1 MSTETLNTYDSS
13 KPMRYVGRRETLAY
27 VLNDIGASLNINDFK
42 DRFIYDV
49 VKIDFSYLAIQNVIA
64 TIWDT
69 INDTFIGVTVDR
81 TRTRFG
87 KFKPYVLFGEIPLTV
102 IGLFLWLIPFI
113 FPGTASTHLPKWLFY
128 FAMSIINE
136 TAGTFTSIAKT
147 GFLATITPEPLER
160 SRLIALA
167 NVTSHLVEDLPK
179 QIFGILFDLVANK
192 KLNIPLQ
199 NLFASFGIAC
209 AALSAAFTLFFMSSS
224 RERVSQS
231 IKQPSVK
238 HCLKAVITNKPM
250 FICLLS
256 DFLSGF
262 SIGLSRTNFY
272 IDVIGSITWKTIVG
286 IPAFP
291 IKFISYSFVE
301 PLRKRFA
308 TKTLWILEDAW
319 TDMLWLIVF
328 GIGSINKNFKKKAVI
343 LPVMAIEE
351 IFEMCIY
358 GLRRVIPA
366 EIQNEALD
374 YCEWKNGYRSEAMI
388 GVSRSLITKLQSAI
402 MGSVNNIVMNKIG
415 YIQGKEIGTQTDK
428 TKWWIFALG
437 TGIPI
442 ISSCL
447 GIIPKLF
454 YTLSA
459 DKREKMYSDLQAR
472 RTEFAEFMK
481 TATQEEIAEMA
492 EKQLN
497 GELVSDSIV
506 SDNK

>member
-1 MSTETLNTYDSS
+1 
-13 KPMRYVGRRETLAY
+13 
-27 VLNDIGASLNINDFK
+27 
-42 DRFIYDV
+42 
-49 VKIDFSYLAIQNVIA
+49 
-64 TIWDT
+64 
-69 INDTFIGVTVDR
+69 
-81 TRTRFG
+81 
-87 KFKPYVLFGEIPLTV
+87 
-102 IGLFLWLIPFI
+102 
-113 FPGTASTHLPKWLFY
+113 
-128 FAMSIINE
+128 MSIITE

-167 NVTSHLVEDLPK
+167 NVTSHLIEDVPK
-179 QIFGILFDLVANK
+179 QIFGIIFDLIANK
-192 KLNIPLQ
+192 KINMQLPR
-199 NLFASFGIAC
+199 LFSTFGVSC
-209 AALSAAFTLFFMSSS
+209 AVLSASFTLFFATTA

-238 HCLKAVITNKPM
+238 HCLKAVVNNKPM
-250 FICLLS
+250 LIYLLS
-256 DFLSGF
+256 EFLGGF
-262 SIGLSRTNFY
+262 KISQSRTNYY
-272 IDVIGSITWKTIVG
+272 IDVLGSVTWKTIVG

-291 IKFISYSFVE
+291 VKFISYSFVE

-308 TKTLWILEDAW
+308 TKTLWILEDFW

-328 GIGSINKNFKKKAVI
+328 GIGSINKNFKKKGVI

-351 IFEMCIY
+351 IFEMCVY

-388 GVSRSLITKLQSAI
+388 GVTTGLITKIQGAV
-402 MGSVNNIVMNKIG
+402 MGSVNNLVMGKIG

-447 GIIPKLF
+447 GIVPKLF
-454 YTLSA
+454 YTLSGE
-459 DKREKMYSDLQAR
+459 KRERMYADLQVQRA
-472 RTEFAEFMK
+472 ELAEFMK
-481 TATQEEIAEMA
+481 TATPEEIEEMA
-492 EKQLN
+492 ERQLN
-497 GELVSDSIV
+497 GGFSH
-506 SDNK
+506 